1 MSIEEPAVNTENK
14 DVDGAQAQSA
24 FDTEKGLEAQGNSQ
38 GIAQGIAQGN
48 GPQTPGNASGSLGGS
63 SGGGSD
69 QGGSVEAKVP
79 QFSNLSDTAKSTT
92 PASMS
97 RFLDV
102 SVQVSAE
109 LGSIKMPIG
118 DVLQLNEGSVIELN
132 RSLSEPVDLVA
143 QGVRI
148 ARGEVVVI
156 DDCFAIRIRE
166 IESNDSY

>member
-1 MSIEEPAVNTENK
+1 MSTEEKAMDAQNNDAAAAQAAVATETENMLENENTAGENHGQSIENADSSP
-14 DVDGAQAQSA
+14 QS
-24 FDTEKGLEAQGNSQ
+24 
-38 GIAQGIAQGN
+38 
-48 GPQTPGNASGSLGGS
+48 
-63 SGGGSD
+63 
-69 QGGSVEAKVP
+69 GSVEAKVP
-79 QFSNLSDTAKSTT
+79 QFSNLNDTAKSTT

-118 DVLQLNEGSVIELN
+118 DVLQLSEGSVIELN
-132 RSLSEPVDLVA
+132 RNLSEPVDLVA

-166 IESNDSY
+166 IESNEGY

>member
-1 MSIEEPAVNTENK
+1 MSNEEQAVDTEEKDADGAPTENAGELETDTAAPK
-14 DVDGAQAQSA
+14 DSVDS
-24 FDTEKGLEAQGNSQ
+24 DTETSTAAEDPVES
-38 GIAQGIAQGN
+38 
-48 GPQTPGNASGSLGGS
+48 
-63 SGGGSD
+63 
-69 QGGSVEAKVP
+69 GSVEAKVP
-79 QFSNLSDTAKSTT
+79 QFSNLNDTAKSAT

-118 DVLQLNEGSVIELN
+118 DVLQLSEGSVIELN
-132 RSLSEPVDLVA
+132 RNLSEPVDLVA

-166 IESNDSY
+166 IESNESY

>member
-1 MSIEEPAVNTENK
+1 MSNEEQAV
-14 DVDGAQAQSA
+14 
-24 FDTEKGLEAQGNSQ
+24 DTEDKDAEGAPAENAGEVETDTTAQTDS
-38 GIAQGIAQGN
+38 A
-48 GPQTPGNASGSLGGS
+48 ASDTETSTAAEDS
-63 SGGGSD
+63 VES
-69 QGGSVEAKVP
+69 GSVEAKVP
-79 QFSNLSDTAKSTT
+79 QFSNLNDTAKSAT

-118 DVLQLNEGSVIELN
+118 DVLQLSEGSVIELN
-132 RSLSEPVDLVA
+132 RNLSEPVDLVA

-166 IESNDSY
+166 IESNESY